1 MAREKLREDEG
12 EYVGEGWQNAPSQN
26 MPLQHEDYF
35 ELIILRN
42 SRHRRSSEN
51 RGEVSLTLGKFT
63 FTKKISMYVSLSV
76 PGREGSLNHKRLLSV
91 EKAPL
96 KTAPQILPWLPAFPG
111 NFLIK

>member
-76 PGREGSLNHKRLLSV
+76 PGREGDCTSLETLIHGEGLELNLCNNLIFADGALPDRL
-91 EKAPL
+91 P
-96 KTAPQILPWLPAFPG
+96 
-111 NFLIK
+111 